1 MNSVRGNRALSG
13 RGGRALLVVGVMGGV
28 TMAAVGV
35 MGRGVK
41 VEVAA

>member
-28 TMAAVGV
+28 GV
-35 MGRGVK
+35 RSLQWRYLWWRVS
-41 VEVAA
+41 V